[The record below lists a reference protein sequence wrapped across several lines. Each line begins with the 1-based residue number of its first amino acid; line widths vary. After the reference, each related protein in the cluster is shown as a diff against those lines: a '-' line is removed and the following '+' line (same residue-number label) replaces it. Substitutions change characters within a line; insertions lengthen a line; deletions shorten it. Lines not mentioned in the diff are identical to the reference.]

1 MILKYS
7 DTIIFYLPLITINM
21 LKFGI
26 YTTFYN
32 CERFVDKIFT
42 SVEQINYDHFEWHIT
57 DDFSNDNTKQLVL
70 DRLDRSNLKD
80 KIKYYDQL
88 EKKQMYWNPQEFFDN
103 SFEWIVLIDA
113 DDDFD
118 KNFLNVYNTFLKD
131 NNDVSLVS
139 SDYFKLYEDNGSLH
153 SISYILNN
161 DIISNKINNY
171 HPSCD
176 YLNNLSYSCFGHLRG
191 FKNIINKFEVT
202 DILAGAED
210 SYHVFWTNSYGKY
223 LHIPRPL
230 YVWYLREDSESHRKI
245 VPPNFNANFEIAL
258 NKLNS
263 NDGGIDYRF
272 NDLYVET
279 STLGSY
285 TISELKN
292 KKVSLW
298 TRQIS
303 KGQQEILQK
312 LYYDVDLT
320 FNNPESDIHL
330 FSLNYITEE
339 ILDKILQTIK
349 GNKVL
354 FYYQNQNYHLTNEDK
369 DEELQKQINKYT
381 PIISRYH
388 GFSWWTYIRH
398 FIIKN

>member
-1 MILKYS
+1 
-7 DTIIFYLPLITINM
+7 M

-70 DRLDRSNLKD
+70 DRLYRSNLKD
-80 KIKYYDQL
+80 KIKYYDQS

-349 GNKVL
+349 GDKVL